1 MSFLLGKND
10 RAIVGGKK
18 PKVVVFGW
26 LQKIMNSVATFK
38 SPTFPK
44 YDVFDTCLV
53 LISILSEFRANFE
66 TLSFLGYFRPML
78 SSECPKTL
86 INRILPLSKI
96 PPETKEAPRY
106 IHCLPFLYYSNCFSF
121 TLLKKEHVC
130 LYILLGK
137 VRTLLEWANRLLSK
151 ILEW

>member
-38 SPTFPK
+38 SPIFPK
-44 YDVFDTCLV
+44 YDLLDTCLV

-66 TLSFLGYFRPML
+66 ALSFLGYFRPML

-86 INRILPLSKI
+86 INRPAGYFSCQKYHQRRRKHRAIHWLP
-96 PPETKEAPRY
+96 Y
-106 IHCLPFLYYSNCFSF
+106 LYYSNCFSF

-130 LYILLGK
+130 LYILLG
-137 VRTLLEWANRLLSK
+137 N
-151 ILEW
+151 

>member
-106 IHCLPFLYYSNCFSF
+106 IHCFRDQREWVFEVREVKSEKEKLSLFFEKCKVKNKCFHSF
-121 TLLKKEHVC
+121 SSGAK
-130 LYILLGK
+130 
-137 VRTLLEWANRLLSK
+137 
-151 ILEW
+151 